1 MLLGL
6 KVKDYKI
13 YKVEQDIPSGIITET
28 NITPKG
34 QYTYIDTL
42 SGLTIT
48 ANGIATA
55 KRYFKTIYTHYGLY
69 YVEDYIKRVVKKTN
83 KCYGAK

>member
-6 KVKDYKI
+6 KVKGYEI
-13 YKVEQDIPSGIITET
+13 YKVEQDIPSGVITET

-34 QYTYIDTL
+34 RYTYTDTL

-55 KRYFKTIYTHYGLY
+55 KRYFKTIYAHYGLFC
-69 YVEDYIKRVVKKTN
+69 VESCIKRIVKKTN